1 MKLHTLAVA
10 AIAGCAAFSTA
21 ALADECSVA
30 TLKGHYTYWAQGTDA
45 SGKATAEV
53 GQEHFDGAG
62 NLTMSGSTAGTA
74 AFTQDK
80 GTYTVNGD
88 CSGTSTYESGAT
100 YNFFIAPS
108 GDNFVFTST
117 NEGIVQAGEDTRV
130 DAE

>member
-1 MKLHTLAVA
+1 MKLYAMTVVA
-10 AIAGCAAFSTA
+10 FAAGAAFSSA
-21 ALADECSVA
+21 AFADECSVA

-45 SGKATAEV
+45 AGKATAEV

-62 NLTMSGSTAGTA
+62 NLSMSSSSAGTA
-74 AFTQDK
+74 EFSQDK

-88 CSGTSTYESGAT
+88 CSGTSTYESGAS
-100 YNFFIAPS
+100 YNFFVAPS

>member
-1 MKLHTLAVA
+1 MKSVVLLSALV
-10 AIAGCAAFSTA
+10 GFAAFGSA
-21 ALADECSVA
+21 ALAEDECSMA

-45 SGKATAEV
+45 AGKATAEV

-62 NLTMSGSTAGTA
+62 NISRTSSSAGSAD
-74 AFTQDK
+74 FTQDK

-88 CSGTSTYESGAT
+88 CSGTSTYASGAS
-100 YNFFIAPS
+100 YNFFLAPS

-130 DAE
+130 DTE

>member
-1 MKLHTLAVA
+1 MKSVVLLSALV
-10 AIAGCAAFSTA
+10 GFAAFGSA
-21 ALADECSVA
+21 ALAEDECSMA

-45 SGKATAEV
+45 AGKATAEV

-62 NLTMSGSTAGTA
+62 NISLTSSSAGSAD
-74 AFTQDK
+74 FTQDK

-88 CSGTSTYESGAT
+88 CSGTSTYASGAS
-100 YNFFIAPS
+100 YNFFLAPS

-130 DAE
+130 DTE

>member
-1 MKLHTLAVA
+1 MKLNAITFA
-10 AIAGCAAFSTA
+10 AIASFAAFSSA
-21 ALADECSVA
+21 ALAGECSVA

-45 SGKATAEV
+45 AGKATAEV

-62 NLTMSGSTAGTA
+62 NLTSTNSTAGAT

-80 GTYTVNGD
+80 GTYTVNED
-88 CSGTSTYESGAT
+88 CSGSSTYESGAS